1 MGTIVPS
8 VRHAA
13 PGEEIRI
20 GGVVTYVALWHG
32 AVGYIDLVVATDG
45 RRYAVRVASPH
56 TGGARWRL
64 RATLTRGPGEGRRR
78 GRRLRGAVV
87 SRACA

>member
-56 TGGARWRL
+56 TGGARRWT
-64 RATLTRGPGEGRRR
+64 AVRRYVPR
-78 GRRLRGAVV
+78 PACGAG
-87 SRACA
+87 ADAGAHGGDHALP